1 MDSLINLSIKFLL
14 SAFCVLNSIV
24 DAKDFAVNKT
34 YKSPG
39 LQEANILVGKKQR
52 NI

>member
-34 YKSPG
+34 YKVS
-39 LQEANILVGKKQR
+39 VFKKLTS
-52 NI
+52 